1 VKIAD
6 DRVSVEQARQDFLT
20 SGSVRGG
27 VSGLVLAS
35 WRRSVGAGVSDP
47 VNAQNIP
54 YFDDLDL
61 RSRFVHCALHV
72 VERLEREMGDLPV
85 SIVLTDQHSRLL
97 VRRDSDRSLAGGW
110 DAVSFAPGFTYAE
123 DMVGTNAVGTA
134 LETGEAV
141 FIRGPEHFWEGI
153 TAFACAGAPVRDPL
167 TRRVQG
173 VLDLSCLAKDSSP
186 MMRVL
191 VQEAA
196 RDIEAALRAEGTL
209 SQQAVLDRFL
219 QVSRTS
225 RGPVLSLSGGVFMIN
240 ARASGQLSPLDQGC
254 LRETA
259 AELLGARDGAVVD
272 VDLPTGRVARVRTNL
287 VTVGT
292 KVAGTVIQVDLAA
305 PSARARRTPAANPV
319 SIAEVPGRSSAWRA
333 VCGELQEF
341 ARAARPL
348 ILTGEPGTGKL
359 TLVAAT
365 HRRMRP
371 TVPMVTVDCRV
382 SDPAPTAR
390 FREATEQER
399 PTIVLAHLHELSD
412 EYVEDLGHQLWSAN
426 QAKPGGWIVA
436 TMAATA
442 SAGHPQLDGVL
453 RHFVGSVSV
462 PALRHHIDD
471 LHQLLPHLL
480 RKLAPRRQVACTPGA
495 MRVLLGYSWPG
506 NITELRDV
514 LRGALTRRPA
524 GDLREADLPGKCF
537 ASSRRSLTPM
547 EIVERD
553 AIVRALVEAG
563 GNRVKAA
570 GILGIARS
578 SLYRKIDAYGIRP
591 LE

>member
-1 VKIAD
+1 MKIAD

-35 WRRSVGAGVSDP
+35 WRRSAGAGVSDP
-47 VNAQNIP
+47 ANAPNIP

-72 VERLEREMGDLPV
+72 IERLEHEMGDLPV

-97 VRRDSDRSLAGGW
+97 VRRDSDRSLAGEW
-110 DAVSFAPGFTYAE
+110 DAVFFAPGFAYAE

-141 FIRGPEHFWEGI
+141 FIRGPEHFWENI
-153 TAFACAGAPVRDPL
+153 TAYACAGAPIRDPL

-196 RDIEAALRAEGTL
+196 RDIEVALRAEGTL
-209 SQQAVLDRFL
+209 NQQAVLDRFL
-219 QVSRTS
+219 QVSRSS
-225 RGPVLSLSGGVFMIN
+225 RSLVLSLSGGVFMID
-240 ARASGQLSPLDQGC
+240 ARASEQLSPLDQGC

-272 VDLPTGRVARVRTNL
+272 VDLPTGRVARVRTNP

-292 KVAGTVIQVDLAA
+292 KMAGTVIQVDLAA

-319 SIAEVPGRSSAWRA
+319 SIPEAPGRSSAWRA

-371 TVPMVTVDCRV
+371 TIPMVTVDCRV
-382 SDPAPTAR
+382 SGPAPTAR

-399 PTIVLAHLHELSD
+399 PTIVLAHLDELSD
-412 EYVEDLGHQLWSAN
+412 EHVEDLGHQLWSAN

-436 TMAATA
+436 TMTATA
-442 SAGHPQLDGVL
+442 SAGRPQLDGVL
-453 RHFVGSVSV
+453 RHFVGSVTV
-462 PALRHHIDD
+462 PALRHHVDD
-471 LHQLLPHLL
+471 LQQLVPHLL

-495 MRVLLGYSWPG
+495 MRVLFGYNWPG
-506 NITELRDV
+506 NVTELRDV
-514 LRGALTRRPA
+514 LRAALTRRPA
-524 GDLREADLPGKCF
+524 GDLREADLPEKCF
-537 ASSRRSLTPM
+537 ASSRRSLMPM

-553 AIVRALVEAG
+553 AIVGALVEAG

>member
-6 DRVSVEQARQDFLT
+6 DWVSVEQARQDFLT

-35 WRRSVGAGVSDP
+35 WRRSVGAGVSDLA
-47 VNAQNIP
+47 NAPDIP
-54 YFDDLDL
+54 YFNDLDL

-72 VERLEREMGDLPV
+72 IERLEREMGDLPV

-97 VRRDSDRSLAGGW
+97 VRRDSDRSLAGKW
-110 DAVSFAPGFTYAE
+110 DAVSFAPGFAYAE

-141 FIRGPEHFWEGI
+141 FIRGPEHLWENI
-153 TAFACAGAPVRDPL
+153 TAYACAGAPIRDPL
-167 TRRVQG
+167 SRRVQG
-173 VLDLSCLAKDSSP
+173 VLDLSCLAKDSNP

-196 RDIEAALRAEGTL
+196 RDIEVALRAEGTL
-209 SQQAVLDRFL
+209 NQRAALDRFL
-219 QVSRTS
+219 QVSRSS
-225 RGPVLSLSGGVFMIN
+225 RSPVLSLSGGVFMID

-259 AELLGARDGAVVD
+259 AELLDARDGTVVD
-272 VDLPTGRVARVRTNL
+272 IDLPTGRVARVRTNL

-292 KVAGTVIQVDLAA
+292 KMAGTVLEVDLAA
-305 PSARARRTPAANPV
+305 PSARARRTPAAHPV
-319 SIAEVPGRSSAWRA
+319 SIAEVPGRSSAWRR

-348 ILTGEPGTGKL
+348 ILTGEPGAGKL

-371 TVPMVTVDCRV
+371 TIPMVTVDCRV
-382 SDPAPTAR
+382 SGPTTTAR

-399 PTIVLAHLHELSD
+399 PTIVLAHLDELSD
-412 EYVEDLGHQLWSAN
+412 EHVEDLGHQLWSAN

-442 SAGHPQLDGVL
+442 SAGHSQLDGVL
-453 RHFVGSVSV
+453 RHFVGSVTV
-462 PALRHHIDD
+462 PALRHHVDD
-471 LHQLLPHLL
+471 LQQLVPHLL
-480 RKLAPRRQVACTPGA
+480 RKLAPRRPVACTPGA
-495 MRVLLGYSWPG
+495 MRVLLGYNWPG
-506 NITELRDV
+506 NVTELRDA
-514 LRGALTRRPA
+514 LRVALTRRPA
-524 GDLREADLPGKCF
+524 GDLREADLPEKCF
-537 ASSRRSLTPM
+537 ASSRRTLTPM

-553 AIVRALVEAG
+553 AVVRALVEAG